1 MVRDFSGEA
10 KQELLQYV
18 DSIIS
23 KQRWEE
29 IANTIVFYNVS
40 IPAIVSRL
48 GIKGCIDSVGNYYS
62 NLINKNKATKRQIE
76 EIFANVQ
83 SVDTKY
89 MGKLSQYINTGN
101 LWVKYIDDLS
111 GLIDPN
117 GGNLDIKKYKAIL
130 DADKEKLNAANMS
143 VVKTLVSDG
152 KVDEATDYVDV
163 VDNLDLTYDE
173 FMALSD
179 EEKMAYL
186 SGTSNWLTTLYP
198 NVEMEEGIYEI
209 TVPLGVD
216 MSATYN
222 VTVSGSAET
231 DSSETINVT
240 IDQQQIV
247 LANAQKFEIENL
259 SAEMNSD
266 GVSFSNE
273 WDNKKIK
280 AGIEKD
286 GKIFLNSVI
295 KNGESEMKYGASLDV
310 SSISIQCEVTTQLEQ
325 NLAAVSYTHLTLPTT
340 PYV

>member
-1 MVRDFSGEA
+1 M
-10 KQELLQYV
+10 
-18 DSIIS
+18 
-23 KQRWEE
+23 
-29 IANTIVFYNVS
+29 
-40 IPAIVSRL
+40 
-48 GIKGCIDSVGNYYS
+48 
-62 NLINKNKATKRQIE
+62 
-76 EIFANVQ
+76 
-83 SVDTKY
+83 
-89 MGKLSQYINTGN
+89 
-101 LWVKYIDDLS
+101 
-111 GLIDPN
+111 
-117 GGNLDIKKYKAIL
+117 
-130 DADKEKLNAANMS
+130 DADKEKLNVANMS

-266 GVSFSNE
+266 GVSFQMNGI
-273 WDNKKIK
+273 IK
-280 AGIEKD
+280 R
-286 GKIFLNSVI
+286 
-295 KNGESEMKYGASLDV
+295 
-310 SSISIQCEVTTQLEQ
+310 
-325 NLAAVSYTHLTLPTT
+325 
-340 PYV
+340 